1 MRVPPTQL
9 IGNYYGTCLISK
21 QVRQRDRRGLCYS
34 CVHTHTRTGGGGQG
48 GVRFLLVLLFTCSGA
63 QSGTYESY
71 RISCYHKFPASMYS
85 FASDLFRFTPPPR
98 VLHTPQ
104 YVSCRP
110 VASGTALRLNN
121 TAYYCLEDIATHTIV
136 I

>member
-1 MRVPPTQL
+1 
-9 IGNYYGTCLISK
+9 
-21 QVRQRDRRGLCYS
+21 
-34 CVHTHTRTGGGGQG
+34 
-48 GVRFLLVLLFTCSGA
+48 
-63 QSGTYESY
+63 
-71 RISCYHKFPASMYS
+71 MYS

-136 I
+136 IYKYIYSTWGFFLRGPGRDYYSTLLTSTAALVPSKILGMYTAASCSAAYLRGSLYISMRPL